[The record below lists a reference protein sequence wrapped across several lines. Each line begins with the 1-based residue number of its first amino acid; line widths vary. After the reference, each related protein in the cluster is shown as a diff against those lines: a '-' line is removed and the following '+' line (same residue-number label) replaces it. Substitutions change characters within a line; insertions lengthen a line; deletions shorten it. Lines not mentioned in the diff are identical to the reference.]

1 MLYIKT
7 NNYNCLKVFSAGFTL
22 LASVTLLLCNSAF
35 AGSQSIMI
43 TVAKGFGLSL
53 YASDIGDAKQMAM
66 GANGTLFVGSNKS
79 GTIHALVD
87 SNQDGRVDKRYVIAK
102 GLESPDAIA
111 FHNGD
116 LFVAT
121 ENQIVRFVDIEQRLR
136 RPSRPKEIYSDLPYS
151 EKKSSRA
158 INFGPDGR
166 LYVSIGAPCNV
177 CEAPVPYSSIIAI
190 NVDTGASEQIA
201 AGVRDASGFDW
212 SPIDKK
218 LWFADQGRDWMG
230 DNLPPDEINRI
241 DVIGSHYGF
250 PYLHASSVVEPAYE
264 KPKNLKITLPM
275 YELPAH
281 VAPTGLA
288 FYRGSQFPD
297 IYHNQ
302 LFVAENG
309 SWNRSSKVGYQVVML
324 KIEDQKVMSRETVVS
339 FLDGEFPVARP
350 FALLSASDGAM
361 YISDDLK
368 GNVYRLFYKGDST
381 EETQELEENE

>member
-177 CEAPVPYSSIIAI
+177 CEAPVPYSSFIAI

-324 KIEDQKVMSRETVVS
+324 KIEDQKVVSRETVVS